1 MIIDHGKRVLQIE
14 AQAILDL
21 MGRIDERFV
30 EAVDILHDCRGR
42 VVVTGMGKSGIIAKK
57 IAATLASTGTPAFYL
72 HPAEGI
78 HGDLGML
85 CRGDVVI
92 ALSNSGETEELLKIL
107 PVMKRFGIP
116 LICLTGNLKSNLAKH
131 STVVIDVGIKEE
143 ACRIGS
149 VPTASTTAALAMGD
163 ALSVALLEK
172 RGFKEEDFA
181 SFHPGGVIGK
191 RLLLRVEDVMHT
203 GHEIPV
209 VYEDTPMKEVIY
221 EMTSKKLGI
230 TTVQNRQGRLTGVF
244 TDGDLRRLFQKTT
257 DIFHKTAADV
267 MIRTPR
273 IITRDILATQAVLVM
288 ERYSITVLVVVDA
301 TGKPEGIV
309 HLHDIL
315 KMGII

>member
-1 MIIDHGKRVLQIE
+1 MIIDDARHVLQVE

-30 EAVDILHDCRGR
+30 EAVDILYDCRGR

-57 IAATLASTGTPAFYL
+57 IASTLASTGTPAFYL

-92 ALSNSGETEELLKIL
+92 ALSNSGETEEILKIL
-107 PVMKRFGIP
+107 PAMKRFGIP
-116 LICLTGNLKSNLAKH
+116 LICLTGNSKSSLAKH

-221 EMTSKKLGI
+221 EMTSKKLGM

-244 TDGDLRRLFQKTT
+244 TDGDLRRLLQKTT

-267 MIRTPR
+267 MIRSPR
-273 IITRDILATQAVLVM
+273 IITRDALATQAVLVM

-301 TGKPEGIV
+301 TGKPEGVI
-309 HLHDIL
+309 HLHDVL

>member
-1 MIIDHGKRVLQIE
+1 MIIDNAKKVLRVE

-21 MGRIDERFV
+21 VGRIDERFV
-30 EAVDILHDCRGR
+30 QAVDILHDCQGR
-42 VVVTGMGKSGIIAKK
+42 VVVTGMGKSGIIGKK

-85 CRGDVVI
+85 SRGDVVI

-107 PVMKRFGIP
+107 PSIKRFGIP
-116 LICLTGNLKSNLAKH
+116 LICLTGNPKSSMARH
-131 STVVIDVGIKEE
+131 SNVVIDVGVKEE
-143 ACRIGS
+143 ACRIDS

-163 ALSVALLEK
+163 ALAVALIEK

-191 RLLLRVEDVMHT
+191 RLLIRVEDVMHT
-203 GHEIPV
+203 GQDMPL
-209 VYEDTPMKEVIY
+209 VYEDTPMKEVIF

-230 TTVQNRQGRLTGVF
+230 TAVRNREGKLAGVF
-244 TDGDLRRLFQKTT
+244 TDGDLRRLLQKTT
-257 DIFHKTAADV
+257 DIFQKSAADV
-267 MIRTPR
+267 MSRSPKT
-273 IITRDILATQAVLVM
+273 ITRDALATQAVLIM
-288 ERYSITVLVVVDA
+288 ERHSITALAVMDA
-301 TGKPEGIV
+301 GGRPEGIV